1 MSLSMYA
8 ASAVVYVR
16 MLHNLLAWLD
26 KAEGHA
32 KARGF
37 DSGVFLGSKLSPD
50 MLSFGKQRQT
60 LAALESKTAGLNI
73 VQDKNG
79 TFVVLP
85 KGAKVDDSG
94 WTVGKQQALRIVR

>member
-1 MSLSMYA
+1 MAVIFLSGWGLSTFQESQITA
-8 ASAVVYVR
+8 NWQQINSQ
-16 MLHNLLAWLD
+16 
-26 KAEGHA
+26 KA
-32 KARGF
+32 
-37 DSGVFLGSKLSPD
+37 
-50 MLSFGKQRQT
+50 T